1 MTMKLFEKL
10 FRPRPPIR
18 DREALADFID
28 AQSAFI
34 VQKGIYEYSRAR
46 AGHYA
51 KVLFAEEGFAQSVER
66 ARWQAFPLGLS
77 MVGEMIEGVLASQA
91 GTPRREILD
100 QLIAVVLSVFDRY
113 PVPPSIGEEAWLEA
127 RSDLAHRLDLVGGHA
142 PKRVM
147 DIPEPLAE
155 AYFCDDADPRK
166 AARSRLRRP
175 RAIISASVC
184 ATSMT
189 NLLRGQTLLHCEGLW
204 SRAPRLSLRCA
215 NAAGDGGAMDRTSG
229 GAPLLAL
236 DGVVVDSETTGLDP
250 RKSRVIELAAVRLS
264 AGKLVAGD
272 SFRQLLRPGDESIPA
287 EHHANS
293 RHR

>member
-1 MTMKLFEKL
+1 MKLLEKL

-51 KVLFAEEGFAQSVER
+51 KVLFAEEGFAQSVEH

-77 MVGEMIEGVLASQA
+77 MVGEMIEGVLASHA
-91 GTPRREILD
+91 TGMSRREILD
-100 QLIAVVLSVFDRY
+100 QLTLIVLSVFDRY

-127 RSDLAHRLDLVGGHA
+127 RRDLAHRLDLVGGRA

-155 AYFCDDADPRK
+155 AYFAMMPIHEK
-166 AARSRLRRP
+166 
-175 RAIISASVC
+175 
-184 ATSMT
+184 
-189 NLLRGQTLLHCEGLW
+189 LRGRDFATTHNY
-204 SRAPRLSLRCA
+204 LRVCLC
-215 NAAGDGGAMDRTSG
+215 NIHDELIMRMDRAALERALIA
-229 GAPLLAL
+229 GA
-236 DGVVVDSETTGLDP
+236 
-250 RKSRVIELAAVRLS
+250 AA
-264 AGKLVAGD
+264 
-272 SFRQLLRPGDESIPA
+272 
-287 EHHANS
+287 
-293 RHR
+293 